1 MTVSICLVGCGGMGS
16 RHVQGFARLLRSG
29 MSNVRLAAVCDVRA
43 DNAER
48 VAGEAEA
55 LLGYRPKIHLR
66 IEGAIAD
73 PEIEAFDV
81 VTEAFSHLSVV
92 LPALAAGKHVLCE
105 KPLAL
110 TVRSCRALIDAAHK
124 SGAVLATAEN
134 YRRDP
139 TNRLAKAVI
148 DSGAIGEAN
157 EVEVSSTHMYH
168 AMGVIRQML
177 GVGFQG
183 AEIRA
188 IATEHDLATPMT
200 HAGWSADPTPAPA
213 KTVRALIRF
222 EGGKV
227 ATYDFTDNQWWNPL
241 RQDRIAVRGSLG
253 EIVDLRVTQLA
264 GPRTFVTSHLVRRHT
279 GIELNLE
286 GNELDHIS
294 WGSEVVYTNA
304 WRGSRFADDEIA
316 VSSLLAATGAWVKSD
331 APPPYPLAEGSQDWA
346 LALGV
351 EEAAESGETVLVGRQ
366 PWSAA

>member
-1 MTVSICLVGCGGMGS
+1 MNLEPSPASYLIVGYGW
-16 RHVQGFARLLRSG
+16 RAPFFLRPAREFPQAFRVTG
-29 MSNVRLAAVCDVRA
+29 VVARRDEARA
-43 DNAER
+43 DAAATWGVPIFATLADAVAAER
-48 VAGEAEA
+48 PDFV
-55 LLGYRPKIHLR
+55 I
-66 IEGAIAD
+66 
-73 PEIEAFDV
+73 V
-81 VTEAFSHLSVV
+81 SVSWDASPDLV
-92 LPALAAGKHVLCE
+92 RQCVAAGIPVLCE
-105 KPLAL
+105 TPPAPNHDELVRLWDDVGASGLVQVAEQYPRYPGHLA
-110 TVRSCRALIDAAHK
+110 R
-124 SGAVLATAEN
+124 
-134 YRRDP
+134 
-139 TNRLAKAVI
+139 KAVI
-148 DSGAIGEAN
+148 DSGAIGTVN

-200 HAGWSADPTPAPA
+200 HAGWSADATPAPA

-253 EIVDLRVTQLA
+253 EIVDLRVTQLT
-264 GPRTFVTSHLVRRHT
+264 GPRTFVTSHLERRHT

-304 WRGSRFADDEIA
+304 WRGSRFADDEVA

-366 PWSAA
+366 PWGAA